1 MKSGRSSR
9 PLQEYIWPALVLVV
23 LLAYSYA
30 RFILVPYLG
39 FQHSGADG
47 IVQEVFASQ
56 DGPAF
61 LQVGDRI
68 THVNDLAWPGGAA
81 DPSLHVVSAAQP
93 GATLELQVQ
102 SDTGPKIVRWRVVG
116 FTPAEFTAR
125 LINLYWISYAFWL
138 AGTATLL
145 LVRPKDLRRTL
156 LAAFYFITAIW
167 FMAGTMSARIVLAS
181 QEVLRIG
188 VWMSL
193 PIYLH
198 LHWNFPRPL
207 RKLSTI
213 FWWTLYIASALGAVL
228 QVMRLLPRGF
238 YVVPLIFAFVGSISI
253 LIYRIAVR
261 REERRQIGILFIAVA
276 VALAPA
282 LGVALSSSQSSTTS
296 TSGFLLSMLA
306 LPGAYFYVVYRPQLG
321 GLELRANRLISL
333 YLFLILLIS
342 SALVAL
348 PLLSASLVNSQGA
361 VGAVLLATLITGLV
375 SVVGFPRF
383 ERFVEKSLLKI
394 PEPPERTLQTFASR
408 ISTSFTAEHLV
419 DILQKEVMP
428 SLLIRQ
434 SALLKVEGKK
444 PSVVPIY
451 LQGVK
456 NSQLPKAAKQRY
468 LLDATL
474 RLRMESKD
482 PIAFSDRNTWF
493 RLAIPL
499 TVGGEAVG
507 LWLFGRKDPDDYYSP
522 GEQALLCSL
531 ADQTAI
537 ALANI
542 ALAQRL
548 RALYQQDIDRQEEER
563 AHLARELHDDVLN
576 TLNELLI
583 RAGEKLQS
591 ADFDAQHQQLSETVR
606 RMIHGLRPPMLN
618 FGLYHAIRELVDD
631 MDEKPFA
638 KARINLE
645 LTANE
650 ARFDPKAEQHLF
662 RIVQQACENALLH
675 AKASKVSISGK
686 ITKAAV
692 EFVVQDDGKG
702 FALAGGSELAAL
714 LAAKHFGLVG
724 MHERAELIGARL
736 GVETAPTKGT
746 RIDLHWRPSNGK

>member
-9 PLQEYIWPALVLVV
+9 PLQEYIWPVLVLLV

-39 FQHSGADG
+39 LQHSGADG
-47 IVQEVFASQ
+47 IVQEIFTSQ
-56 DGPAF
+56 DGPPF

-68 THVNDLAWPGGAA
+68 THVNDLAWPERNT
-81 DPSLHVVSAAQP
+81 DPSFQLVSAAQP
-93 GATLELQVQ
+93 GDMLELQVE
-102 SDTGPKIVRWRVVG
+102 SETGHKIVNWRMGG

-125 LINLYWISYAFWL
+125 VINLWWISYAFWL

-156 LAAFYFITAIW
+156 LAAFYFVTAIW
-167 FMAGTMSARIVLAS
+167 FMAGTMSARIVLS
-181 QEVLRIG
+181 GQEVLRIG

-198 LHWNFPRPL
+198 LHWTFPQPL
-207 RKLSTI
+207 RTLPKP
-213 FWWTLYIASALGAVL
+213 FWWLLYVGSALGAIL
-228 QVMRLLPRGF
+228 QVMRLLPRDF
-238 YVVPLIFAFVGSISI
+238 YIAPLIFAFVGSVGI
-253 LIYRIAVR
+253 LVYRMIVR
-261 REERRQIGILFIAVA
+261 RDERRQIGILFIAVA
-276 VALAPA
+276 VAFAPA
-282 LGVALSSSQSSTTS
+282 LAVAFSASQSSTTS
-296 TSGFLLSMLA
+296 TSGYLLSMLA

-321 GLELRANRLISL
+321 GLELRANRLITL

-342 SALVAL
+342 LALVTL
-348 PLLSASLVNSQGA
+348 PLLSASLVNSQSAAG
-361 VGAVLLATLITGLV
+361 VVLLAALATALIT
-375 SVVGFPRF
+375 VVGFSRF
-383 ERFVEKSLLKI
+383 ERFVEKRLLRI
-394 PEPPERTLQTFASR
+394 PESPERTLQNFAAR
-408 ISTSFTAEHLV
+408 ISTSFTSEHLV

-434 SALLKVEGKK
+434 SALLKIEGKK
-444 PSVVPIY
+444 PSAVPVY

-456 NSQLPKAAKQRY
+456 NTQLPKAARQKS
-468 LLDATL
+468 LLDETL
-474 RLRMESKD
+474 RLRTVGKD
-482 PIAFSDRNTWF
+482 PVAFSQSDTWF
-493 RLAIPL
+493 RLAIAL

-542 ALAQRL
+542 TQAQRL
-548 RALYQQDIDRQEEER
+548 RVLYQQDIDRQEEER
-563 AHLARELHDDVLN
+563 ADLARELHDDVLN
-576 TLNELLI
+576 NMNELLI
-583 RAGEKLQS
+583 RAGEKMQS
-591 ADFDAQHQQLSETVR
+591 KDFDDEHQQLSDTVR

-638 KARINLE
+638 KARINLDMH
-645 LTANE
+645 ANE

-675 AKASKVSISGK
+675 SKARKVSISGTISK
-686 ITKAAV
+686 TAV

-736 GVETAPTKGT
+736 GVETAPSKGT
-746 RIDLHWRPSNGK
+746 RIDLHWRAPNGK

>member
-1 MKSGRSSR
+1 MKSDRSPR
-9 PLQEYIWPALVLVV
+9 LLQEYVWPAFVLVV
-23 LLAYSYA
+23 LLAYGYA

-39 FQHSGADG
+39 FQQSAG
-47 IVQEVFASQ
+47 IVQEIYTSQ
-56 DGPAF
+56 AGPPF
-61 LQVGDRI
+61 LQAGERI
-68 THVNDLAWPGGAA
+68 THVNNLAWPVRDT
-81 DPSLHVVSAAQP
+81 DPSFGLVSAAQP
-93 GATLELQVQ
+93 GDTLELLVETEAG
-102 SDTGPKIVRWRVVG
+102 SKIVDWRITG
-116 FTPAEFTAR
+116 FSSAEFTAR
-125 LINLYWISYAFWL
+125 LINLWWISYAFWL

-156 LAAFYFITAIW
+156 LVAFYFVTAIW
-167 FMAGTMSARIVLAS
+167 FMAGTMSAGIVLAS

-207 RKLSTI
+207 RTLPAF
-213 FWWTLYIASALGAVL
+213 FWWLLYLGSALGAIL
-228 QVMRLLPRGF
+228 QIMRLVPRDF
-238 YVVPLIFAFVGSISI
+238 YIVPLVVAFVGCSGI
-253 LIYRIAVR
+253 LFYRLIVR
-261 REERRQIGILFIAVA
+261 RDERRQISILFAAVA

-282 LGVALSSSQSSTTS
+282 VAVALSSSQSDTTA
-296 TSGFLLSMLA
+296 TSGYLLSMLA
-306 LPGAYFYVVYRPQLG
+306 LPGAYFYVVYRPQFG
-321 GLELRANRLISL
+321 GLELRANRLISI
-333 YLFLILLIS
+333 YLFFILLIS
-342 SALVAL
+342 LTLITL
-348 PLLSASLVNSQGA
+348 PILSARLVSSQDAAGA
-361 VGAVLLATLITGLV
+361 ILLATLIGAFI

-383 ERFVEKSLLKI
+383 ERFVEKRLLRI
-394 PEPPERTLQTFASR
+394 PEPPERTLQTFAAR
-408 ISTSFTAEHLV
+408 ISTSFTSEHLV

-444 PSVVPIY
+444 LNAVPVY

-456 NSQLPKAAKQRY
+456 TLELPKAAKQKS
-468 LLDATL
+468 LLQETL
-474 RLRMESKD
+474 RLRAEGKD
-482 PIAFSDRNTWF
+482 PVAFSHGDTWF

-507 LWLFGRKDPDDYYSP
+507 LWLFGRRDPDDYYSP

-542 ALAQRL
+542 AQAQRL
-548 RALYQQDIDRQEEER
+548 RALYQQDIDRREEER
-563 AHLARELHDDVLN
+563 AHLARELHDDVLHHM
-576 TLNELLI
+576 NELFLQT
-583 RAGEKLQS
+583 GEKLQS
-591 ADFDAQHQQLSETVR
+591 KEFDERHQQLDDTVR

-638 KARINLE
+638 KARVSLE
-645 LTANE
+645 LSASE
-650 ARFDPKAEQHLF
+650 ARFDSKAEQHLF

-675 AKASKVSISGK
+675 GKARKISITGK
-686 ITKAAV
+686 ISKAAV

-702 FALAGGSELAAL
+702 FALAGGPELAAL

-736 GVETAPTKGT
+736 GVETAPSKGT
-746 RIDLHWRPSNGK
+746 RIDLHWRAPNGK

>member
-1 MKSGRSSR
+1 MKSVRSPR

-30 RFILVPYLG
+30 RFVLVPYLG

-47 IVQEVFASQ
+47 LVQELFTSQ
-56 DGPAF
+56 NGSPF

-68 THVNDLAWPGGAA
+68 TRVNNLDWPETET
-81 DPSLHVVSAAQP
+81 DESLQLVSASQP
-93 GATLELQVQ
+93 GDILELEVD
-102 SDTGPKIVRWRVVG
+102 SEAGTKVVNWRVEG
-116 FTPAEFTAR
+116 FSAAEFTAR
-125 LINLYWISYAFWL
+125 VVNLWWISYAFWL

-145 LVRPKDLRRTL
+145 LVRPRDLRRTL

-167 FMAGTMSARIVLAS
+167 FMAGTMSARIVLSS

-198 LHWNFPRPL
+198 LHWNFPQPL
-207 RKLSTI
+207 RKLPAL
-213 FWWTLYIASALGAVL
+213 FWWVLYLVGAGGAIL
-228 QVMRLLPRGF
+228 QVLHLLPRGF
-238 YVVPLIFAFVGSISI
+238 YIVPLLFAFIGSVVI
-253 LIYRIAVR
+253 LVYRIAVR
-261 REERRQIGILFIAVA
+261 REERRHIGILFIAVA

-282 LGVALSSSQSSTTS
+282 LAVALSSNQSSTTS
-296 TSGFLLSMLA
+296 ISGYLLSMLA

-342 SALVAL
+342 VALVGL
-348 PLLSASLVNSQGA
+348 PLLSASLLNSQGGIGTA
-361 VGAVLLATLITGLV
+361 MLATLVTAFV

-383 ERFVEKSLLKI
+383 ERFVEKRLLRI
-394 PEPPERTLQTFASR
+394 PEPPERMLQTFAAR
-408 ISTSFTAEHLV
+408 ISTSLTTEHLV

-434 SALLKVEGKK
+434 SALLKVEGLK
-444 PSVVPIY
+444 PNAVPVY
-451 LQGVK
+451 LQAVK
-456 NSQLPKAAKQRY
+456 NTQLPKATRQKI
-468 LLDATL
+468 LLDETL
-474 RLRMESKD
+474 RLRAEGRD
-482 PIAFSDRNTWF
+482 PVAFSQTDAWF

-499 TVGGEAVG
+499 TVGTEALG

-542 ALAQRL
+542 AQAQRL
-548 RALYQQDIDRQEEER
+548 RALYQQDIDRHEEER
-563 AHLARELHDDVLN
+563 AHLARELHDEILH
-576 TLNELLI
+576 TMNELLI

-591 ADFDAQHQQLSETVR
+591 KDFDAQHQKLSDTIR

-645 LTANE
+645 LAASE
-650 ARFDPKAEQHLF
+650 DRFEPKTEQHLF

-675 AKASKVSISGK
+675 SKARKVLISGK
-686 ITKAAV
+686 ITKTSV
-692 EFVVQDDGKG
+692 EFVVHDDGKG
-702 FALAGGSELAAL
+702 FALSGGSELAAL

-736 GVETAPTKGT
+736 AVETAPSKGT
-746 RIDLHWRPSNGK
+746 RIDLHWRPPNGK